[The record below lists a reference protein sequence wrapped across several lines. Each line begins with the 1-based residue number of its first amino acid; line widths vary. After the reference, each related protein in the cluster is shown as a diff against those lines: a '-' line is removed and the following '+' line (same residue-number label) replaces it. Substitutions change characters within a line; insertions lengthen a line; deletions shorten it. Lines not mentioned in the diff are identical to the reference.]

1 MWKIMQIQ
9 QQLKW
14 NLYVLTEHDFVKY
27 KTGFS
32 FSPSFYSLVWS
43 IISSCY
49 SAFIMIYKLSN
60 RNATDFPLF
69 LIYFSFH
76 STKIHLMRFII
87 WTIQDNHL
95 IIQGSRFSL
104 SEEQGSLP
112 PPPPSLSHNAKTWKI
127 SPPLCPLYKKLSL
140 PFASCPILPL
150 IMGQILEK
158 GNSDSSK
165 TNFIGIRFTKG
176 QL

>member
-14 NLYVLTEHDFVKY
+14 NLYILTEHDFVKY

-43 IISSCY
+43 IISICY

-95 IIQGSRFSL
+95 IMQGSRFSL

-112 PPPPSLSHNAKTWKI
+112 PSPPPPPQCKNMENFPSFV
-127 SPPLCPLYKKLSL
+127 PPLQKTESSL
-140 PFASCPILPL
+140 CFVPHPSPNHGP
-150 IMGQILEK
+150 
-158 GNSDSSK
+158 N
-165 TNFIGIRFTKG
+165 IGKR
-176 QL
+176 

>member
-112 PPPPSLSHNAKTWKI
+112 PPPPSPTMQKHGKF
-127 SPPLCPLYKKLSL
+127 PLLCAPSTKNWVFPLLRAPSF
-140 PFASCPILPL
+140 P
-150 IMGQILEK
+150 
-158 GNSDSSK
+158 
-165 TNFIGIRFTKG
+165 
-176 QL
+176 